1 MQNNIFAKTR
11 GFLQTQLQA
20 FPGISWQ
27 GGKEASTEQEVTGE
41 TDKATKPFSAAL
53 PSNISCPKNKASLGG
68 AQANASVGSSI
79 QGEEEKLNV

>member
-1 MQNNIFAKTR
+1 M
-11 GFLQTQLQA
+11 
-20 FPGISWQ
+20 
-27 GGKEASTEQEVTGE
+27 TGE